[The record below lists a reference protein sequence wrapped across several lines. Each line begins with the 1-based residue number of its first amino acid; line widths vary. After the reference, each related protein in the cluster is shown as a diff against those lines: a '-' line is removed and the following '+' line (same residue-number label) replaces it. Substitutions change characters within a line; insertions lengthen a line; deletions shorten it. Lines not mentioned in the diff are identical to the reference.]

1 MNPEYLYATLSPEAY
16 AALIDGVRRQAER
29 ERRVAIRAC
38 GLVALGWL
46 RRVLKR
52 SVPVNGYPMSVA
64 D

>member
-1 MNPEYLYATLSPEAY
+1 MNPENLYATLSPEAH

-29 ERRVAIRAC
+29 ERRDAIRAC

-46 RRVLKR
+46 RHVLKR